1 MSDIVCTWQHWDRS
15 GGKCRVLDL
24 YSGVR
29 GLGAGLTRAGGD
41 RLIDWRPSDTNIDLG
56 LDSGFLVYTL
66 SLCYIWTMSVTLTL
80 CPGWTRLPL
89 VFTCHYVG

>member
-1 MSDIVCTWQHWDRS
+1 MCPDIKCNQLARRHVPAPSDIVLAAR
-15 GGKCRVLDL
+15 GKCRVLDL

-29 GLGAGLTRAGGD
+29 GLGAGLTRTSGD

-66 SLCYIWTMSVTLTL
+66 SLSAIF
-80 CPGWTRLPL
+80 GQ
-89 VFTCHYVG
+89 